1 MNTGRGGAFV
11 VVEGTDGSGK
21 GTQFKLLADRLQ
33 RDGYDVE
40 TFDFPQYEKPSSYFV
55 REYLN
60 GKYGGIKDVGPYT
73 ASLFYALDR
82 FEAANRLRQ
91 ALDEGKVVL
100 ANRYVGSSMAHQ
112 GTKFEHAEERRG
124 YFIWLDNLEFEM
136 LRIPRPDFSFVL
148 RVPAEVAQK
157 LVDRKAERSYTK
169 KKRDLHE
176 SDLNHLHKAAEV
188 YDDMC
193 QLFPK
198 DFVRVDCTRGEE
210 LMDINTIH
218 EILWQKLEPV
228 LPPKR
233 RKKKKNN
240 QAASAVELPMIEERV
255 EQVQHDTEGTQNQP
269 DAIELPQPDVEKIE
283 KALEQL
289 NTPVLQAAKA
299 TLEELVTSMES
310 DVFALTHGLSSTKAA
325 LVIAQLSQ
333 RSDDVRSTILAE
345 LHEAESV
352 TVPGGA
358 TTAHLLA
365 NHLVVQGASLLLS
378 KKIERGRLA
387 TYVERASRLIAYDK
401 KDDKTGKYRYY
412 TPPQLDDKLKE
423 QYQAYMDQMFNL
435 YAEMVNILTDS
446 LKTANP
452 APGAVKPEEW
462 EEALRQEAREALRSV
477 LPVAATTD
485 VAIYASG
492 FALESII
499 TGLVSDTL
507 PEARQCG
514 ALLLTEARKN
524 TPSLLENGQLSE
536 NTVYQANRHKQ
547 VTRLAHEYLPGN
559 YATPSKAVQLTDVW
573 PRNELD
579 IVPDML
585 YEHANLPLAELRQEV
600 GGWRY
605 DRKLEVF
612 EAYIG
617 DRQNYLQRP
626 GRALEK
632 VHYSWDLVSDF
643 DTFRDLQRHRVVDD
657 LEWQELTPRYGYE
670 IPKAVEDAELID
682 QFEACFELSLRLH
695 GLIQEAGYTAEAQ
708 YATLLGHR
716 MRWKVMYNAR
726 EAFHLHELRTS
737 PHNRREVREIVQ
749 AMHDKVC
756 QTHPL
761 LGEAMKFASRD

>member
-1 MNTGRGGAFV
+1 MNTGRGAFV

-21 GTQFKLLADRLQ
+21 GTQFKLLAERLENE
-33 RDGYDVE
+33 GYDVE

-60 GKYGGIKDVGPYT
+60 GKYGGLSDVGPYT

-91 ALDEGKVVL
+91 ALDDGKVVL

-112 GTKFEHAEERRG
+112 GTKFTHAEERRG

-148 RVPAEVAQK
+148 RVPPEIAQR
-157 LVDRKAERSYTK
+157 LVDQKEERSYTK

-176 SDLNHLHKAAEV
+176 ADLGHLQKAAEV

-198 DFVRVDCTRGEE
+198 DFLRVDCTRGDS
-210 LMDINTIH
+210 LMDIQSIH
-218 EILWQKLEPV
+218 EILWQKIEPILPAKRKSSKSKKASAAAAAPLE
-228 LPPKR
+228 LPAAEAKEEIPLPDP
-233 RKKKKNN
+233 
-240 QAASAVELPMIEERV
+240 QAAAPATAVTAV
-255 EQVQHDTEGTQNQP
+255 
-269 DAIELPQPDVEKIE
+269 
-283 KALEQL
+283 
-289 NTPVLQAAKA
+289 AKVS
-299 TLEELVTSMES
+299 LDELVTSMEG

-333 RSDDVRSTILAE
+333 RSDDVRTAILAE
-345 LHEAESV
+345 LHETEAVEPPV
-352 TVPGGA
+352 GA
-358 TTAHLLA
+358 TSAHLLA
-365 NHLVVQGASLLLS
+365 NHLVVQGASLLLT
-378 KKIERGRLA
+378 KKLERGRLA
-387 TYVERASRLIAYDK
+387 TYVERASRLIAYDHKDK
-401 KDDKTGKYRYY
+401 KGRYRYY
-412 TPPQLDDKLKE
+412 TPAQFDNNLAE
-423 QYQAYMDQMFNL
+423 QYQAYMNQIFNL
-435 YAEMVNILTDS
+435 YAEMVEILTS
-446 LKTANP
+446 HLRAINNP
-452 APGAVKPEEW
+452 PQAVQPEEW
-462 EEALRQEAREALRSV
+462 ELALRQEAREALRPV

-492 FALESII
+492 FALENII
-499 TGLVSDTL
+499 SNLVSDAL

-514 ALLLTEARKN
+514 TALLAETRKLI
-524 TPSLLENGQLSE
+524 PSLLENGQLGE
-536 NTVYQANRHKQ
+536 ATLYRANSIKQ
-547 VTRLAHEYLPGN
+547 LSKIVEEHLPSH
-559 YATPSKAVQLTDVW
+559 YASPSKPVQLTDVW
-573 PRNELD
+573 PRNEMD
-579 IVPDML
+579 IVADML
-585 YEHANLPLAELRQEV
+585 YEQSDLPLRDLREAASS
-600 GGWRY
+600 WPY
-605 DRKLEVF
+605 TRKLETF

-617 DRQNYLQRP
+617 DRRNYLQRP

-657 LEWQELTPRYGYE
+657 LEWQTLTPRYGYE
-670 IPKAVEDAELID
+670 IPKAVEDAELLD

-695 GLIQEAGYTAEAQ
+695 SLICEAGHQAEAQ

-716 MRWKVMYNAR
+716 MRWKITYNAR
-726 EAFHLHELRTS
+726 EAFHMHELRTS
-737 PHNRREVREIVQ
+737 PHNRREVRELVQ

-756 QTHPL
+756 QVHPL

>member
-1 MNTGRGGAFV
+1 MNTGRGAFV

-21 GTQFKLLADRLQ
+21 GTQFKLLAERLE
-33 RDGYDVE
+33 REGYDIE

-82 FEAANRLRQ
+82 FEAASRLRQ
-91 ALDEGKVVL
+91 ALDDGKVVL

-112 GTKFEHAEERRG
+112 GTKFTHAEERRG

-148 RVPAEVAQK
+148 RVPPEVAQK
-157 LVDRKAERSYTK
+157 LVDQKAERSYTK

-176 SDLNHLHKAAEV
+176 ADLNHLRKAAEV

-210 LMDINTIH
+210 LMEMHTIH
-218 EILWQKLEPV
+218 ELLWQKLEPV
-228 LPPKR
+228 LPPK

-240 QAASAVELPMIEERV
+240 QAASAVELPTIELRV
-255 EQVQHDTEGTQNQP
+255 EHDAPTTGTDTEVKPEQLDLPEP
-269 DAIELPQPDVEKIE
+269 DAQKVEQ
-283 KALEQL
+283 ALEQL
-289 NTPVLQAAKA
+289 TAGIPQAKA
-299 TLEELVTSMES
+299 ALEELVTSMES
-310 DVFALTHGLSSTKAA
+310 DVFALTHGLSSAKAA
-325 LVIAQLSQ
+325 VVIAQLSQ
-333 RSDDVRSTILAE
+333 RSDDVRSAILAE
-345 LHEAESV
+345 LHEADDV
-352 TVPGGA
+352 VVPAGA

-365 NHLVVQGASLLLS
+365 NHLVVQDATLLLS

-387 TYVERASRLIAYDK
+387 TYVERASRLISYDK
-401 KDDKTGKYRYY
+401 KNPATGRYRYY
-412 TPPQLDDKLKE
+412 TPPQFDDKVKE

-452 APGAVKPEEW
+452 APGSVKPAEW

-477 LPVAATTD
+477 LPVSATTD

-514 ALLLTEARKN
+514 ALLLTEARKVM
-524 TPSLLENGQLSE
+524 PSLLENGQLAE
-536 NTVYQANRHKQ
+536 NTIYQANRQKQ
-547 VTRLAHEYLPGN
+547 LAKLAGDYLPGN
-559 YATPSKAVQLTDVW
+559 YATPSKPVQMVDVW

-585 YEHANLPLAELRQEV
+585 YEHANLPLSELRSEV
-600 GGWRY
+600 SGWRY

-632 VHYSWDLVSDF
+632 IHYSWDLISDF

-657 LEWQELTPRYGYE
+657 LEWQELTPRYGYD

-695 GLIQEAGYTAEAQ
+695 SLLHEAGYSAEAQ

-716 MRWKVMYNAR
+716 MRWKVTYNAR

-761 LGEAMKFASRD
+761 LGDAMKFASRD